1 MAVTGPSAR
10 DIAEVAASLRNLRDE
25 VVAIATEDD
34 ARLNRIEAEARHTR
48 LMVDALCRAIGGPAR
63 KALEQLEA
71 EEARDG

>member
-1 MAVTGPSAR
+1 
-10 DIAEVAASLRNLRDE
+10 